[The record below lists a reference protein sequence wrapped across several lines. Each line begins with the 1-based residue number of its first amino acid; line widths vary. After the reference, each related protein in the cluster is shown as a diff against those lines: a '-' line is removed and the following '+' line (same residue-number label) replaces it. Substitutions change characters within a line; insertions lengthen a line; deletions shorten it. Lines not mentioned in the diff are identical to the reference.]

1 MAGMTETS
9 RREFLIQLS
18 SVGALLSSPVRWRAQ
33 DTLPTRAIPSSGE
46 TLPIVGLGST
56 KPVLGILSD
65 GPEPLASVMR
75 MLVARG
81 GRVVD
86 SAPRTVDID
95 AEFGRLM
102 NELDI
107 HDQIFLATK
116 INATGKDAGIEQMR
130 QTQRLFGRRTMDLIQ
145 IESLTDLETQWP
157 NLREWKETGEARY
170 IGVTVSTDA
179 LHERLE
185 SFMRRETPDFVHLNY
200 SVVETR
206 AEDRLLP
213 LARDR
218 GIAVLTN
225 RPFMN
230 GSYFGRVGGRELP
243 EWAAEFDCASWAQF
257 SVKYIL
263 SHPAVTCCLT
273 ETTNP
278 SHMQDNIQAGFGRLP
293 DGATKRRMR
302 ELVRRF

>member
-1 MAGMTETS
+1 MTHAS

-18 SVGALLSSPVRWRAQ
+18 SVGALLSHPIRLRAQ
-33 DTLPTRAIPSSGE
+33 DTLPARAIPSSGE

-56 KPVLGILSD
+56 KPVLGILTD
-65 GPEPLASVMR
+65 GPEPLASVLR

-86 SAPRTVDID
+86 SAPRTTDID
-95 AEFGRLM
+95 GEFGRLM
-102 NELDI
+102 KTLDI

-116 INATGKDAGIEQMR
+116 INATGRDAGIEQMR

-145 IESLTDLETQWP
+145 IESLTDLEIQWP

-170 IGVTVSTDA
+170 IGVTVSNDA

-185 SFMRRETPDFVHLNY
+185 SFMQRETPDFVHLNY
-200 SVVETR
+200 SVMETR
-206 AEDRLLP
+206 AEERLLP

-230 GSYFGRVGGRELP
+230 GSYFGRVSGLELP
-243 EWAAEFDCASWAQF
+243 EWAQEFDCASWAQF

-263 SHPAVTCCLT
+263 AHPAVTCCLT

-278 SHMQDNIQAGFGRLP
+278 SHMEDNILAGFGRLP
-293 DGATKRRMR
+293 DEPTKRRMR
-302 ELVRRF
+302 ELARAL

>member
-157 NLREWKETGEARY
+157 NLREWKEIGEARY
-170 IGVTVSTDA
+170 IGVTVSNDA
-179 LHERLE
+179 LHEGLE

>member
-18 SVGALLSSPVRWRAQ
+18 SVGALLSTPIRLPAQ

-46 TLPIVGLGST
+46 SLPIVGLGST

-102 NELDI
+102 KTLDI

-116 INATGKDAGIEQMR
+116 INATGRDAGIAQMR

-145 IESLTDLETQWP
+145 IESLADLATQWP

-200 SVVETR
+200 SVMETR

-263 SHPAVTCCLT
+263 AHPAVTCCLT

-302 ELVRRF
+302 ELVRGF